1 MTPIGDSMKKD
12 IRLTKELYFINNRVK
27 FNLRDLMDEFS
38 ISKSTALRDISSLEE
53 IGVPLYAEY
62 GKNGGYQVIN
72 QHFLPPVYFS
82 DDEVFSIFFAMQMLA
97 FFITTPFQS
106 EYDFI
111 TKKLIESLPDNQKN
125 ALNIMKKRLSFN
137 GSPQHYPTFFLK
149 ELLLYSMNQN
159 VVQISYQKKDLT
171 LTKRWIQPL
180 GLEAMDGKWYCNAFD
195 FEKNDYRIFRCDLIL
210 ELTESKRYVAKDFA
224 DFDIRQHH
232 FKKNKSQAATE
243 FTVQL
248 TTFGVERFNQR
259 HYPNMSL
266 VEEKGDFYI
275 QGWFEPHE
283 LNFMVDYLITFGDSA
298 KIIAPQNLI
307 ALYKDKLKIMLSH
320 YQ

>member
-1 MTPIGDSMKKD
+1 
-12 IRLTKELYFINNRVK
+12 
-27 FNLRDLMDEFS
+27 
-38 ISKSTALRDISSLEE
+38 
-53 IGVPLYAEY
+53 
-62 GKNGGYQVIN
+62 
-72 QHFLPPVYFS
+72 
-82 DDEVFSIFFAMQMLA
+82 
-97 FFITTPFQS
+97 
-106 EYDFI
+106 
-111 TKKLIESLPDNQKN
+111 
-125 ALNIMKKRLSFN
+125 
-137 GSPQHYPTFFLK
+137 
-149 ELLLYSMNQN
+149 
-159 VVQISYQKKDLT
+159 
-171 LTKRWIQPL
+171 
-180 GLEAMDGKWYCNAFD
+180 MDGKWYCNAFD

-232 FKKNKSQAATE
+232 LKKNKSQAATE

-298 KIIAPQNLI
+298 KIIAPQSLI

>member
-1 MTPIGDSMKKD
+1 MTPIGESMKKD
-12 IRLTKELYFINNRVK
+12 VRLTKELYFINNRVK
-27 FNLRDLMDEFS
+27 FNLRDLMEEFS

-72 QHFLPPVYFS
+72 QRFLPPVYFS

-106 EYDFI
+106 ESDFI

-149 ELLLYSMNQN
+149 ELLLYSMNQS
-159 VVQISYQKKDLT
+159 VVEISYQKKDLT
-171 LTKRWIQPL
+171 LTTRWIQPL
-180 GLEAMDGKWYCNAFD
+180 GLEAMDGKWYCTAFD
-195 FEKNDYRIFRCDLIL
+195 FEKNDYRVFRCDLIL
-210 ELTESKRYVAKDFA
+210 ELTESKRYLAKDFSN
-224 DFDIRQHH
+224 FDIRQNN
-232 FKKNKSQAATE
+232 FKNKTSQTTTE

-248 TTFGVERFNQR
+248 TSSGIERFNQR
-259 HYPNMSL
+259 HYPNMNL
-266 VEEKGDFYI
+266 VEEKGGFYI
-275 QGWFEPHE
+275 KGWFEPYE
-283 LNFMVDYLITFGDSA
+283 LNFMTDYLITFGDSA
-298 KIIAPQNLI
+298 KIIAPPRLI
-307 ALYKDKLKIMLSH
+307 NHYKDKLKIMLSH